1 MAANEINAL
10 MQTLLAPMLVALA
23 VWLAMKK
30 NPTPIADTRLLQM
43 IDRLQTR
50 VDELEK
56 DLRLVQTWAARL
68 SAQVVSLGGQPITIT
83 DIEQATTGTIHT
95 LSNDPSKLLQIL
107 RNEFDIDELELI
119 AVELG
124 MRKGML
130 GAGTVD
136 DRALKLLRYA
146 ESQRKLPDLAFAIWR
161 ERPAA
166 ARGYTEK

>member
-1 MAANEINAL
+1 VDVNSVNAL
-10 MQTLLAPMLVALA
+10 MQTLLAPALVALA

-30 NPTPIADTRLLQM
+30 TPIPIADTRLLQM
-43 IDRLQTR
+43 VDRLQIR

-83 DIEQATTGTIHT
+83 DIEQAHNGTIHA
-95 LSNDPSKLLQIL
+95 LSNEPQKLLQIL

-119 AVELG
+119 GLELG
-124 MRKGML
+124 VRKGML
-130 GAGTVD
+130 GDGDVD
-136 DRALKLLRYA
+136 ARAAKLFRHA
-146 ESQRKLPDLAFAIWR
+146 EAQRRLPDLAFAIWR